1 MHVHPP
7 QLLEASRRELA
18 QVEALLGGDA
28 AALRKENSRL
38 AARLQ
43 AARGLLAE
51 HSPCGAASPY
61 ADGGSALRR
70 SPLPFSLFGR
80 LGDRPGIGSSE
91 GEASPAA
98 SAAACPSPD
107 VFSSPFLASQATL
120 TVDYRDL
127 APPSTGAA
135 SVRQVR
141 ECCQG
146 AARLWPAAAGGP
158 GVAGV
163 ACSRGSA

>member
-1 MHVHPP
+1 M
-7 QLLEASRRELA
+7 
-18 QVEALLGGDA
+18 EALLGGGA
-28 AALRKENSRL
+28 AALREENSRL

-43 AARGLLAE
+43 LARGLLAE
-51 HSPCGAASPY
+51 HSPGGAAASPY

-80 LGDRPGIGSSE
+80 LGERPCGGSSE
-91 GEASPAA
+91 GEASPATTA
-98 SAAACPSPD
+98 TACPSPD
-107 VFSSPFLASQATL
+107 VFTSPFLASQATL

-141 ECCQG
+141 VCLAWPGGLRAG
-146 AARLWPAAAGGP
+146 ASCGWLATANVP
-158 GVAGV
+158 
-163 ACSRGSA
+163 